1 MPLSPSHHGVRHARR
16 ALPPRSDRA
25 SPSRLRLARRVRT
38 GPRPRSRARRRARRR
53 SAVARVARAR
63 DRVGHLL
70 ADRARHERRRRIAAV
85 DRPYVP
91 CELRGHRM
99 GGERVHDRVRRMPA
113 AGGRARRPRGPQARA
128 ARRARGV
135 LRRVARLR
143 ARAVGRAPECRA
155 RGQGH
160 RRRDAADLSAR
171 RDREPLLRRPRAR
184 AWAIWGM
191 CMGVATAI
199 APLVGGAIAQ
209 WIGWRW
215 IFLLN
220 LPVCIALAAAVRATI
235 DESRDP
241 HAKRIDAPGSVLFG
255 AALALGIWALIDA
268 PSHGWTAPGTLARF
282 AASAALGA
290 AFVAAERWQRRPM
303 IDLALFRTPRF
314 VGALLAM
321 FGYAACAQVM
331 MTFLPLYL
339 QIGFG
344 MSAIDAGLGML
355 PFALAM
361 IVGPS
366 LGAALSAR
374 APAATVLGCGLA
386 LIGIGNFATAALAGA
401 SHYGLVALGM
411 MITGCGA
418 GILNGDTQKAIMA
431 CVPPERTGMASG
443 ISTTTRFSA
452 IVTSVGVLGAVLAEQ
467 THAALAA
474 RVAHAPALLGAL
486 DPHFMSS
493 LLAGDL
499 AQAIRGLPPRTG
511 ATLAHIAPGGFAS
524 GFSLALCASGAF
536 ALAAAVAVRLLVGA
550 QPGRAA

>member
-1 MPLSPSHHGVRHARR
+1 
-16 ALPPRSDRA
+16 
-25 SPSRLRLARRVRT
+25 
-38 GPRPRSRARRRARRR
+38 
-53 SAVARVARAR
+53 
-63 DRVGHLL
+63 
-70 ADRARHERRRRIAAV
+70 
-85 DRPYVP
+85 
-91 CELRGHRM
+91 
-99 GGERVHDRVRRMPA
+99 
-113 AGGRARRPRGPQARA
+113 
-128 ARRARGV
+128 
-135 LRRVARLR
+135 
-143 ARAVGRAPECRA
+143 
-155 RGQGH
+155 
-160 RRRDAADLSAR
+160 
-171 RDREPLLRRPRAR
+171 
-184 AWAIWGM
+184 
-191 CMGVATAI
+191 
-199 APLVGGAIAQ
+199 
-209 WIGWRW
+209 
-215 IFLLN
+215 
-220 LPVCIALAAAVRATI
+220 
-235 DESRDP
+235 
-241 HAKRIDAPGSVLFG
+241 
-255 AALALGIWALIDA
+255 
-268 PSHGWTAPGTLARF
+268 LARF

-536 ALAAAVAVRLLVGA
+536 ALAAAVAVRLLV
-550 QPGRAA
+550 